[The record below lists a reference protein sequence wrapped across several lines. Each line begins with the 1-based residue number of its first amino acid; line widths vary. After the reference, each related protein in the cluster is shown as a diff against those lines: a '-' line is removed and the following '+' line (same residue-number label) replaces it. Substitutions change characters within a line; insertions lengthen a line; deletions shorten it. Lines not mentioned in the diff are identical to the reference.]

1 MSKKRERRIRIEERI
16 KKYENFYLNFFFE
29 KWMSSRVIEG
39 DITKEAKD
47 FIMRRFWADGT
58 VACFNAKNY
67 EFNEE
72 TKKLEIVDYLNFAP
86 YAPQTFNMYDY
97 PINLHLINR
106 RGVSSQLIPNKLMYV
121 NKDVV
126 IGFCNRSHK
135 PILFYMKK
143 FIDRIVQIELITDNN
158 LGLQNIPFLMKK
170 NGSNDDKVDEIVSR
184 ILNGEIVINVDG
196 DVIDDISLL
205 ETRIQFIA
213 DKLDDIKKR
222 TMNEALTYLG
232 CNNNPYEK
240 KERQIVDE
248 VNSNNQ
254 EIEQSDDAIND
265 ELDEFSNL
273 IEKILGKKVYFI
285 SKFDIIKL
293 ENEKNTSDVENNQG
307 GSENV

>member
-1 MSKKRERRIRIEERI
+1 MDHMVMILNKH
-16 KKYENFYLNFFFE
+16 KKYEGFYLNFFFE

-47 FIMRRFWADGT
+47 FIMRRFWSEGT

-67 EFNEE
+67 DFNEE

-106 RGVSSQLIPNKLMYV
+106 RGVSTQLIPNKLMWV

-143 FIDRIVQIELITDNN
+143 FIDRLVQIELITDNN

-170 NGSNDDKVDEIVSR
+170 NGSNDDKIDDIVSR
-184 ILNGEIVINVDG
+184 ILSGEIVINVDG

-213 DKLDDIKKR
+213 DKLDDMKKR

-307 GSENV
+307 GNENV

>member
-72 TKKLEIVDYLNFAP
+72 TKKLEIVDYLNFTP

-106 RGVSSQLIPNKLMYV
+106 RGVSSQLIPNKLMWV

-170 NGSNDDKVDEIVSR
+170 NGSNDDKIDEIVSR